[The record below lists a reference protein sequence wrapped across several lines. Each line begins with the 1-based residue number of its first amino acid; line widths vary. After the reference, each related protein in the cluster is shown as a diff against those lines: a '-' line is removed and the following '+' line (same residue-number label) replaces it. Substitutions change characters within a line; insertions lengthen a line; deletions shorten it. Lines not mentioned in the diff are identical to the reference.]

1 MNTPPLDRRAVSAP
15 ISETALNAH
24 SLSPARV
31 ARNVVLVVLFA
42 IVVVSGIFAF
52 TAGPADFHGPSID
65 EFFPKAVLFAGT
77 PFELNRVMLIRILVV
92 VAIVLFLWLGSRRMK
107 VVPSRGQ
114 VAFEFVLNFV
124 RKSIVIDTMGEAN
137 GKRFMGLIM
146 GIFFTVLGM
155 NLTSTIPGLQIAA
168 SANVGL
174 PLVLAVVAYV
184 AFIYAGI
191 KRYGLR
197 YFKKELILSGV
208 PVVLIPFL
216 ALLEF
221 LSTFIVRPVTL
232 ILRLLMNMVAGHML
246 LVLCFSATQFFI
258 VTLLFSGNALGLLG
272 IGSFAFGIAFVA
284 LEIFVGALQAYVFS
298 ILTAIY
304 LQMALADDH

>member
-1 MNTPPLDRRAVSAP
+1 
-15 ISETALNAH
+15 
-24 SLSPARV
+24 
-31 ARNVVLVVLFA
+31 
-42 IVVVSGIFAF
+42 
-52 TAGPADFHGPSID
+52 
-65 EFFPKAVLFAGT
+65 
-77 PFELNRVMLIRILVV
+77 MLIRILVV
-92 VAIVLFLWLGSRRMK
+92 VVVVLLLWLGSRRMK
-107 VVPSRGQ
+107 IVPSRGQ
-114 VAFEFVLNFV
+114 LVFEFALNFV
-124 RKSIVIDTMGEAN
+124 RKSIVIDTLGEKD
-137 GKRFMGLIM
+137 GKRFMGLLM

-191 KRYGLR
+191 KRYGLK
-197 YFKKELILSGV
+197 YFKNALILPGV

-216 ALLEF
+216 AILEF

-258 VTLLFSGNALGLLG
+258 VTLLFSGNFLGLLG
-272 IGSFAFGIAFVA
+272 IGSFAFGMAFVG
-284 LEIFVGALQAYVFS
+284 LELFVAALQAYVFA

-304 LQMALADDH
+304 LQMALAEEH